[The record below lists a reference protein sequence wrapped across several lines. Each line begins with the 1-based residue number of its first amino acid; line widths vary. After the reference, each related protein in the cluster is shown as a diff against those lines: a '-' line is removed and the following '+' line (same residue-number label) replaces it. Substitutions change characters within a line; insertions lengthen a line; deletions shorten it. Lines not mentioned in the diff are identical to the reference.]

1 MVNPP
6 SSGRL
11 ARLARV
17 TISAILGLSLLGGG
31 LLAPTASALAATP
44 RPLSVAQVS
53 KGLSGE
59 VYGFLPYWEIDA
71 GIDPYLRYD
80 LLTTIALFAVYY
92 EADGT
97 IASGTLL
104 GSGRAA
110 LITPIV
116 QHAHAAGVRVEL
128 TVRPSPDT
136 ATANQAFFA
145 NGTAKGNAI
154 ANLKALVGQLG
165 LDGVNV
171 DVESLYGADFAAYG
185 AWAGALRTALRQA
198 DAAARVT
205 VSTNANVSGSGMAR
219 KATDNGVD
227 RVFIMGYA
235 YRSSGSSPV
244 GVISPYDRY
253 TGNSGDLD
261 LLWTLGQYD
270 KLGVPHD
277 RLLLG
282 LPYYGMRW
290 PTVSGALHAL
300 RSSGGGGVAFF
311 PESGFPSGIRLQ
323 YDAVEQAAWF
333 AVQDPVS
340 KAWTE
345 TYFDNGTSLRAKY
358 GLAVARGLAGVGMW
372 ALGYDRGVA
381 GYWEAIAAT
390 FGVLRLAGSDR
401 YGTAA
406 AVSLNLHQ
414 AAVDTAI
421 VTTGETF
428 ADALGGSAAAGH
440 LGGPLLLTHRTGLP
454 AATANE
460 LTRLTPAHILVLGGT
475 STVSDAVL
483 AQLRAAVPSA
493 TVERVSGVDRFA
505 TAAALSAHVYPGG
518 APVAFLANGLTFPDG
533 LAGGAEAARLGGPV
547 LLTAPGTLSDAAAAE
562 LVRLAPSQVYVLGG
576 PASVSDAALAAVAA
590 ALPGATVSR
599 LAGSDR
605 YATAVAI
612 SGLQA
617 PGVPVVYLA
626 TGATFAD
633 GLTGGAAAGQLGGPL
648 LLTATGGLPVAT
660 ASELGRLK
668 PRRVVVLGGTSS
680 VSNAVIK
687 QVRTYLALP

>member
-270 KLGVPHD
+270 KLGVP
-277 RLLLG
+277 
-282 LPYYGMRW
+282 
-290 PTVSGALHAL
+290 
-300 RSSGGGGVAFF
+300 
-311 PESGFPSGIRLQ
+311 
-323 YDAVEQAAWF
+323 
-333 AVQDPVS
+333 
-340 KAWTE
+340 
-345 TYFDNGTSLRAKY
+345 
-358 GLAVARGLAGVGMW
+358 
-372 ALGYDRGVA
+372 
-381 GYWEAIAAT
+381 
-390 FGVLRLAGSDR
+390 
-401 YGTAA
+401 
-406 AVSLNLHQ
+406 
-414 AAVDTAI
+414 
-421 VTTGETF
+421 
-428 ADALGGSAAAGH
+428 
-440 LGGPLLLTHRTGLP
+440 
-454 AATANE
+454 
-460 LTRLTPAHILVLGGT
+460 
-475 STVSDAVL
+475 
-483 AQLRAAVPSA
+483 
-493 TVERVSGVDRFA
+493 
-505 TAAALSAHVYPGG
+505 
-518 APVAFLANGLTFPDG
+518 
-533 LAGGAEAARLGGPV
+533 
-547 LLTAPGTLSDAAAAE
+547 
-562 LVRLAPSQVYVLGG
+562 
-576 PASVSDAALAAVAA
+576 
-590 ALPGATVSR
+590 
-599 LAGSDR
+599 
-605 YATAVAI
+605 
-612 SGLQA
+612 
-617 PGVPVVYLA
+617 
-626 TGATFAD
+626 
-633 GLTGGAAAGQLGGPL
+633 
-648 LLTATGGLPVAT
+648 
-660 ASELGRLK
+660 
-668 PRRVVVLGGTSS
+668 
-680 VSNAVIK
+680 
-687 QVRTYLALP
+687 